1 MKIDV
6 KHKENELSQDRSTV
20 TLTVNNKTT
29 VVSHDNQAA
38 LPALKSDMTYS
49 EATAHINALY
59 KMRIQWERD
68 QYRTS
73 CTQLYELLRECY
85 RVAIHE
91 DIDNLHSPLRR
102 CIEDQCERKM
112 LKILKSTTIEAK
124 IVRSV
129 FESLNNRQRVSAYS
143 IVIQAA
149 KQADV
154 KVDGFVD
161 WLELQG
167 GVEEVRLSKANNT
180 QRSKKRLKVA
190 KYKPPSADQI
200 RRGQEN
206 LDALLSRMN
215 GTEDSSENADI
226 DQSITLSDDGNTA
239 LDSADEVPPSTHKH
253 LDICT
258 DENCYC
264 NDIASNDETF
274 VCESIDNTVKQSEA
288 SIASQSYTTNRN
300 DDELI
305 VCVARRRGSEDIAE
319 IVYALADE
327 NVSRLVFALYTEAR
341 YGKSDELTKLT
352 RDIKSQ
358 LAA

>member
-6 KHKENELSQDRSTV
+6 KHKENELSQDRSTA
-20 TLTVNNKTT
+20 TLTVDDKTT

-38 LPALKSDMTYS
+38 LPVLNSEMTYS

-59 KMRIQWERD
+59 KMRIQWESD

-91 DIDNLHSPLRR
+91 DIDNLDSSLRR

-112 LKILKSTTIEAK
+112 LKIIKSTTIEAK

-129 FESLNNRQRVSAYS
+129 FESLNNRQRVSAYA

-149 KQADV
+149 KLADV
-154 KVDGFVD
+154 KVDGFVE

-167 GVEEVRLSKANNT
+167 GVEEVRLSKSNNA

-190 KYKPPSADQI
+190 KYKPPSAAAI

-215 GTEDSSENADI
+215 GTEDSVESTAI
-226 DQSITLSDDGNTA
+226 DQSITLSDDSNTA
-239 LDSADEVPPSTHKH
+239 SNSTDDVPPSTHKH

-258 DENCYC
+258 DEKCYC

-305 VCVARRRGSEDIAE
+305 VCVARRRGSEDVAE
-319 IVYALADE
+319 IVFAVDDDRL
-327 NVSRLVFALYTEAR
+327 SRLVLARYTAAL
-341 YGKSDELTKLT
+341 YGKSEQLTKLT
-352 RDIKSQ
+352 QSILSE

>member
-1 MKIDV
+1 
-6 KHKENELSQDRSTV
+6 
-20 TLTVNNKTT
+20 
-29 VVSHDNQAA
+29 
-38 LPALKSDMTYS
+38 
-49 EATAHINALY
+49 
-59 KMRIQWERD
+59 
-68 QYRTS
+68 
-73 CTQLYELLRECY
+73 
-85 RVAIHE
+85 
-91 DIDNLHSPLRR
+91 
-102 CIEDQCERKM
+102 M

-129 FESLNNRQRVSAYS
+129 FESLNNRQRVSAYA

-149 KQADV
+149 KLANV
-154 KVDGFVD
+154 KLDGCVE

-167 GVEEVRLSKANNT
+167 GVEEVRLSKANNA

-215 GTEDSSENADI
+215 GTEDSVESTAI
-226 DQSITLSDDGNTA
+226 DQSITLSDDSNTA
-239 LDSADEVPPSTHKH
+239 SDSADDVPPSTHKH

-258 DENCYC
+258 DEKCYC

-288 SIASQSYTTNRN
+288 SIASQSYTTSRN

-305 VCVARRRGSEDIAE
+305 VCVARRRSSEDIAE

>member
-1 MKIDV
+1 MTLDNNS
-6 KHKENELSQDRSTV
+6 KENELSKDRSTV
-20 TLTVNNKTT
+20 TLTVDTKPT

-68 QYRTS
+68 QYRAS

-149 KQADV
+149 KLADV

-190 KYKPPSADQI
+190 KYKPPSAEAI

-226 DQSITLSDDGNTA
+226 DQSITLPDDSNTV
-239 LDSADEVPPSTHKH
+239 LDSADDIPPSTHKH

-258 DENCYC
+258 DEKCYC

-274 VCESIDNTVKQSEA
+274 VCESIDNTVKKSET

>member
-1 MKIDV
+1 MTLDKNS
-6 KHKENELSQDRSTV
+6 KENELSKDQSTV
-20 TLTVNNKTT
+20 TLTVDTKPT

-38 LPALKSDMTYS
+38 LPALKSEMTYT
-49 EATAHINALY
+49 EATEHINALY
-59 KMRIQWERD
+59 KMRIQWESD

-129 FESLNNRQRVSAYS
+129 FESINNRQRVSAYA

-149 KQADV
+149 KLANV

-167 GVEEVRLSKANNT
+167 GVEEVRLSKANNA

-190 KYKPPSADQI
+190 KYKPPSAEAI

-206 LDALLSRMN
+206 FDALLSRMN
-215 GTEDSSENADI
+215 GTEDSVESTAI
-226 DQSITLSDDGNTA
+226 DQSITPSDDSNTA
-239 LDSADEVPPSTHKH
+239 LE
-253 LDICT
+253 
-258 DENCYC
+258 
-264 NDIASNDETF
+264 
-274 VCESIDNTVKQSEA
+274 
-288 SIASQSYTTNRN
+288 
-300 DDELI
+300 
-305 VCVARRRGSEDIAE
+305 
-319 IVYALADE
+319 
-327 NVSRLVFALYTEAR
+327 
-341 YGKSDELTKLT
+341 
-352 RDIKSQ
+352 
-358 LAA
+358 

>member
-6 KHKENELSQDRSTV
+6 NHNENELSQDRSTV
-20 TLTVNNKTT
+20 TLTVDNKTT
-29 VVSHDNQAA
+29 VVSHDNQTA
-38 LPALKSDMTYS
+38 LPVLKSDMTYS
-49 EATAHINALY
+49 EATEHINALY
-59 KMRIQWERD
+59 KMRIQWESD

-85 RVAIHE
+85 RVAMHE
-91 DIDNLHSPLRR
+91 DIDNLDSSLRR
-102 CIEDQCERKM
+102 CIEDQCQRKM
-112 LKILKSTTIEAK
+112 LKILKNTTIEAK

-129 FESLNNRQRVSAYS
+129 FESLNNRQRVSAYA

-149 KQADV
+149 KLENV
-154 KVDGFVD
+154 NVDEFVD

-180 QRSKKRLKVA
+180 QGSKKRFKVS
-190 KYKPPSADQI
+190 KQKPLTAEEI

-206 LDALLSRMN
+206 FDAFLSRMN
-215 GTEDSSENADI
+215 GTEDSIESADI
-226 DQSITLSDDGNTA
+226 DQSVAVSDDSDT
-239 LDSADEVPPSTHKH
+239 DSNRSNDVPPSTHTH

-258 DENCYC
+258 DEKCYC
-264 NDIASNDETF
+264 NDTASNDDTF

-288 SIASQSYTTNRN
+288 SLASQTYTTKQ

-305 VCVARRRGSEDIAE
+305 VCVARRRGSDSAAE
-319 IVYALADE
+319 IVYMVADDV
-327 NVSRLVFALYTEAR
+327 VSRLVFALYTEAL
-341 YGKSDELTKLT
+341 YGKSDELTKFT
-352 RDIKSQ
+352 QDIKSQ